1 MTKLNKPL
9 GSLIL
14 TGFLFAS
21 VGASATNG
29 YFTHG
34 VGGKL
39 KGMAGAGMGSNADM
53 GPIAAANNPALAV
66 FSGDKLE
73 LGVALFSPSRSY
85 GASASMANGQGGAFT
100 VGAGEYNSNS
110 NLFAVPYAAK
120 NWVLEDDRAI
130 TLSVYGRGGMNTD
143 WDDGAAFAT
152 FDPDGPGPA
161 SPSSFPGPFGGGD
174 AGVDL
179 SQLFISINYAS
190 KYSERLAWGVSP
202 ILAVQAFEAEGVGAF
217 APFTQT
223 FAQSGGTT
231 MPSSLSNNGHDTSIG
246 LGLSLGLWVGLSDS
260 LSAGLSYQTRM
271 EASEFDDYSDLFARG
286 GSFDIPASIRG
297 GLSYLASD
305 NLRLNLD
312 VEHTQYAE
320 VDSVGN
326 PMSLIAG
333 CPSAGLGGTNFANC
347 LGGHDGAGFGWLD
360 MTSYKMGAQ
369 WSAASGTDWRLGY
382 SYGEQPIRGK
392 DALFNI
398 LAPGIMEQH
407 FTAGLSSQL
416 SNGNEWTIALMYS
429 PEKKVKG
436 ANMFDPTQS
445 IELKMYEFEIEFS
458 FQF

>member
-1 MTKLNKPL
+1 MKIERKPL
-9 GSLIL
+9 SSLIL
-14 TGFLFAS
+14 AGFLLAN

-53 GPIAAANNPALAV
+53 GPIVVANNPALAV
-66 FSGDKLE
+66 FAGDNLE
-73 LGVALFSPSRSY
+73 IGVALFSPDRSY
-85 GASASMANGQGGAFT
+85 TASASMANGQGGAFT
-100 VGAGEYNSNS
+100 VGAGEYKSSS

-120 NWVLEDDRAI
+120 NWKLEDDRAI
-130 TLSVYGRGGMNTD
+130 TLSAYGRGGMNTD
-143 WDDGAAFAT
+143 WDERSAFAT

-161 SPSSFPGPFGGGD
+161 SPSDFPGPFGGGN

-179 SQLFISINYAS
+179 SQLFISLNYAS
-190 KYSERLAWGVSP
+190 KYSERLAWGIGP
-202 ILAVQAFEAEGVGAF
+202 ILAVQAFEAEGIGAF
-217 APFTQT
+217 APFTHT

-231 MPSSLSNNGHDTSIG
+231 MPTNLTNNGHDTSIG
-246 LGLSLGLWVGLSDS
+246 LGLAFGLWAGLTDT

-271 EASEFDDYSDLFARG
+271 EASEFDDYSDLFARS
-286 GSFDIPASIRG
+286 GSFDIPASVRA

-312 VEHTQYAE
+312 VEHTQYGE
-320 VDSVGN
+320 IDSVGN

-333 CPSAGLGGTNFANC
+333 CPSAGLGGTNLANC

-360 MTSYKMGAQ
+360 MTNYKIGGQ
-369 WSAASGTDWRLGY
+369 WQAPGGTQWRLGY

-392 DALFNI
+392 DVLFNI

-407 FTAGLSSQL
+407 YTAGLSGKL
-416 SNGNEWTIALMYS
+416 SNGKEWTVALMYS
-429 PEKKVKG
+429 PEEKVKG
-436 ANMFDPTQS
+436 VNMFDPTQS
-445 IELKMYEFEIEFS
+445 IELKMVEFEIEFS